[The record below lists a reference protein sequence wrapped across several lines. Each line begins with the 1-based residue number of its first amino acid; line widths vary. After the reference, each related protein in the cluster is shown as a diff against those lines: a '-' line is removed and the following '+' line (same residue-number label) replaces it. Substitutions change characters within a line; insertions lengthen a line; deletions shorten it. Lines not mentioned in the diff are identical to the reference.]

1 MVIAH
6 CESIV
11 WWSLKQIIALLF
23 MPKCPMPNH
32 QWPFAK
38 ASFIELRV
46 KATPEGMLLRRFS
59 LKSGINFA
67 HFSLESG
74 MF

>member
-1 MVIAH
+1 M
-6 CESIV
+6 
-11 WWSLKQIIALLF
+11 L
-23 MPKCPMPNH
+23 KCPMPNR

>member
-1 MVIAH
+1 
-6 CESIV
+6 
-11 WWSLKQIIALLF
+11 
-23 MPKCPMPNH
+23 MPKCPMPNR
-32 QWPFAK
+32 QWSFAK
-38 ASFIELRV
+38 ASFIEVRV

>member
-1 MVIAH
+1 M
-6 CESIV
+6 
-11 WWSLKQIIALLF
+11 L
-23 MPKCPMPNH
+23 KCPMPNR

-74 MF
+74 MVLEGATGVYESIFPFNWK